1 MGGCRRLESG
11 KGRKAQQGSS
21 RSTSRR
27 ILSRDLSQRPPSSS
41 ELLLATLS
49 SALGTPSPSASVDL
63 GETQIESL
71 KGPRFSPRFE
81 VPDVEVLAVDAA
93 LQRHLQRQ
101 ALLDQVPLGKSFDP
115 ETTAAWLDTVEV
127 REEVDGRYQYNS
139 PDGPDGAELGR
150 GAFGRVL
157 LAVDKHLGRDVA
169 LKELLPQV
177 AASPQA
183 QSAELR
189 FVREARISGRLGHP
203 NIVTVYDLG
212 RRRNGQLYYT
222 MKVVRGRTLET
233 ALSSATTL
241 EQRLALLGHFS
252 SLCQAIA
259 YAHSQGVI
267 HRDIKPENVMIG
279 EFGETV
285 VLDWGGARVKASPTL
300 NILTSIPPQSDQA
313 RWIGTPLYMSP
324 EQASGRTERVDET
337 SDVWAL
343 GVVLYQL
350 LTGRTPFEGK
360 NFTELTRKIEAE
372 PLLPIQQLEPRVP
385 DALVKITSRALGKR
399 QQERYPTA
407 REMMLELDAYTSGG
421 RVDAGKSESSAP
433 APSEPTPLASAPS
446 EPTPLALE
454 PSAPMP
460 LASEPPAQMPF
471 AEVAAP
477 VAKLDRARLHLLLA
491 LAIFL
496 AGLALGTLVGAR

>member
-1 MGGCRRLESG
+1 
-11 KGRKAQQGSS
+11 
-21 RSTSRR
+21 
-27 ILSRDLSQRPPSSS
+27 LSRDLSQRPPTSS
-41 ELLLATLS
+41 ELLLATLN
-49 SALGTPSPSASVDL
+49 SALGVQAKDASVDL
-63 GETQIESL
+63 GRTQVESNRA
-71 KGPRFSPRFE
+71 PRFATRLE

-93 LQRHLQRQ
+93 LQRHFQRQ

-127 REEVDGRYQYNS
+127 KEELDGRYHYKS

-222 MKVVRGRTLET
+222 MKLVRGRTLES
-233 ALSSATTL
+233 ALGEATTL
-241 EQRLALLGHFS
+241 EQRLALIGHFL

-285 VLDWGGARVKASPTL
+285 VLDWGGARVKTTQPTL
-300 NILTSIPPQSDQA
+300 DLLSSIPPQSDQT

-324 EQASGRTERVDET
+324 EQAAGRTERVDET

-350 LTGRTPFEGK
+350 LTGRTPFDGK
-360 NFTELTRKIEAE
+360 TFTELTRKIEAE
-372 PLLPIQQLEPRVP
+372 PLVPLQELDPRVP
-385 DALVKITSRALGKR
+385 SALARIAARALGK
-399 QQERYPTA
+399 QQRERYPTA
-407 REMMLELDAYTSGG
+407 REMMLELDAYAAGG
-421 RVDAGKSESSAP
+421 RA
-433 APSEPTPLASAPS
+433 EPEAKAQTLA
-446 EPTPLALE
+446 ET
-454 PSAPMP
+454 
-460 LASEPPAQMPF
+460 
-471 AEVAAP
+471 VRAP
-477 VAKLDRARLHLLLA
+477 VSSERKYA
-491 LAIFL
+491 LQLVVALMIFV
-496 AGLALGTLVGAR
+496 AGLALGLVFGSR